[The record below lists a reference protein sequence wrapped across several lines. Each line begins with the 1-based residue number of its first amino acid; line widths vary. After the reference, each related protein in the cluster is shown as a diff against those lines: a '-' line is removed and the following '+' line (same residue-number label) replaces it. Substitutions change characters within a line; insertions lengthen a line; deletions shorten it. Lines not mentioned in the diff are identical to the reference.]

1 MKIRRAEEKD
11 IPRILELLVQV
22 NDVHSDGRPDL
33 FIRGKTKYTEVDLKK
48 ILADDSTP
56 VFVAV
61 DDTDVGKDYV
71 LGYGFAILQ
80 SHVQDNNW
88 PDITTFYV
96 DDICVDEKC
105 RGKHVGKEIYNYLVE
120 YARKIGCYNLT
131 LNVWEKNESAKSFY
145 KNMGMQVQKIGMEV
159 VL

>member
-1 MKIRRAEEKD
+1 MKIRRAEERD

-22 NDVHSDGRPDL
+22 NDVHNDGRPDL
-33 FIRGKTKYTEVDLKK
+33 FIRGKTKYTEADLKK

-56 VFVAV
+56 VFVAT
-61 DDTDVGKDYV
+61 DDVEGKSDYV

-96 DDICVDEKC
+96 DDICVDSKF
-105 RGKHVGKEIYNYLVE
+105 RGRHVGKEIYNYLVD

-131 LNVWEKNESAKSFY
+131 LNVWEKNESAKAFY
-145 KNMGMQVQKIGMEV
+145 RNMGMQVQKIGMETI
-159 VL
+159 L

>member
-61 DDTDVGKDYV
+61 DETDSGDDFV

-105 RGKHVGKEIYNYLVE
+105 RGRHVGKEIYNYLVE

-131 LNVWEKNESAKSFY
+131 LNVWEKNESAKAFY
-145 KNMGMQVQKIGMEV
+145 KSLGMSVQKIGMETI
-159 VL
+159 L